1 MRREVK
7 ISLIIAAVLLVAGLT
22 MMAASL
28 GTAGIKGLDT
38 SPMVTNTY
46 EIRDPF
52 RDLDI
57 AVSTAEVEFLPS
69 WDGSCK
75 VVCHEEEKLYHSV
88 AVRDG
93 VLCIQK
99 MDEREWYDHI
109 GIHTGDVRV
118 TVYLPPA
125 EYGGLTVNGSTGLV
139 DIPEDLYFDSIDV
152 TVTTGVVRCYAFAS
166 EHIKIRTSTGSIR
179 VGDITT
185 PSVELSVTTGR
196 IDAENI
202 TCDGELRAD
211 IKTGDAFLTNVR
223 CGSLLSDGS
232 AGDIRIKDVIA
243 GEKFDIRRTTGDVE
257 MDGCDAPVIVIETST
272 GKVTGTVLT
281 GKIFETHTSTGE
293 IQIPKSVPGGECQIT
308 TSTGDIRIGIG

>member
-52 RDLDI
+52 TDLDI
-57 AVSTAEVEFLPS
+57 GVSTAEVILLPS
-69 WDGSCK
+69 DDGSCK
-75 VVCHEEEKLYHSV
+75 VICHEEEKLYHSV

-93 VLCIQK
+93 VLHIK
-99 MDEREWYDHI
+99 RVDEREWYDNI
-109 GIHTGDVRV
+109 GIHTGNIQV
-118 TVYLPPA
+118 TVYLPQA
-125 EYGGLTVNGSTGLV
+125 EFGELTVNGSTGWV
-139 DIPEDLYFDSIDV
+139 DISGDLLFDSIDV
-152 TVTTGVVRCYAFAS
+152 TVTTGIVHCNAS
-166 EHIKIRTSTGSIR
+166 ASDRIKIRTSTGSIR

-211 IKTGDAFLTNVR
+211 VKTGDAFLTNVR

-232 AGDIRIKDVIA
+232 TGDIRIMDVIA

-281 GKIFETHTSTGE
+281 GKLFETHTSTGK
-293 IQIPKSVPGGECQIT
+293 IQIPKSTAGGECQIT
-308 TSTGDIRIGIG
+308 TSTGDISIGIE